1 MTVRPGG
8 PIPAS
13 DAQRR
18 VRRSPL
24 LYTAPIVLLCLLTG
38 VLGWEIVRANM
49 TEQARTDWP
58 WRLQLLDMEP
68 LGSLLAV
75 AAAAVLARA
84 QYARTVRPMLGWR
97 ADWTTGRLTGSGSG
111 SGNDGNGVE
120 WRAGVYN
127 GGQYT
132 AVIERYDFRLVLAG
146 ESAPESTPWTDLPG
160 AVATLTGAGLV
171 AGEDFRIPLFGDF
184 PLVGTGTYETV
195 TMGSFSRRFV
205 DEVDAF
211 HVRMRVVDT
220 VGDSHERI
228 MNLLKGA
235 RSTGYPPPAS

>member
-8 PIPAS
+8 PIPES

-24 LYTAPIVLLCLLTG
+24 LFTAPIVLLCLLSA

-49 TEQARTDWP
+49 TEQARADWP

-84 QYARTVRPMLGWR
+84 QYARAVRPSLGWR
-97 ADWTTGRLTGSGSG
+97 SDWTTGRLRGSA
-111 SGNDGNGVE
+111 VE

-127 GGQYT
+127 GGQHT
-132 AVIERYDFRLVLAG
+132 AVIERYDCRVVLAG
-146 ESAPESTPWTDLPG
+146 ESDPDATPWTDLPG
-160 AVATLTGAGLV
+160 AVAILTGAGLV
-171 AGEDFRIPLFGDF
+171 AGEDFQIPLYGNF

-195 TMGSFSRRFV
+195 DMGAFSRRFV

-211 HVRMRVVDT
+211 HVRLRVVDT

-228 MNLLKGA
+228 MNCLKGA
-235 RSTGYPPPAS
+235 RSTAYLPPPA

>member
-1 MTVRPGG
+1 MTVQPGG
-8 PIPAS
+8 PIPES

-24 LYTAPIVLLCLLTG
+24 LYTAPIVLLCLLTA

-49 TEQARTDWP
+49 TEEARTDWP

-84 QYARTVRPMLGWR
+84 QYARTVRPYLGWKS
-97 ADWTTGRLTGSGSG
+97 DWTTGRLRGSA
-111 SGNDGNGVE
+111 VE

-132 AVIERYDFRLVLAG
+132 AVIERYDCRVVLAG
-146 ESAPESTPWTDLPG
+146 DDSASTPWTDVAG
-160 AVATLTGAGLV
+160 AAATLTGAGLV
-171 AGEDFRIPLFGDF
+171 AGEDFQIPTFGHF
-184 PLVGTGTYETV
+184 PLVGTGTYETAV
-195 TMGSFSRRFV
+195 MGAFSRRFV

-211 HVRMRVVDT
+211 YVRLRVVDT
-220 VGDSHERI
+220 VGDSHERT
-228 MNLLKGA
+228 MNCLKGA
-235 RSTGYPPPAS
+235 RSPGYLPPPS

>member
-24 LYTAPIVLLCLLTG
+24 LYTAPIVLLCLLTA

-84 QYARTVRPMLGWR
+84 QYARTVRPLLGWKS
-97 ADWTTGRLTGSGSG
+97 DWTTGRLRGG
-111 SGNDGNGVE
+111 GVE
-120 WRAGVYN
+120 WRAAVYN
-127 GGQYT
+127 GGQYS
-132 AVIERYDFRLVLAG
+132 AVIERYDCRVVLAG
-146 ESAPESTPWTDLPG
+146 ESDPASTPWTDLPG
-160 AVATLTGAGLV
+160 AVAILTGAGLA
-171 AGEDFRIPLFGDF
+171 AGEDFQIRLFGNF

-195 TMGSFSRRFV
+195 EMGSFSRRFV
-205 DEVDAF
+205 AEVDAF
-211 HVRMRVVDT
+211 YVRLRVVDT
-220 VGDSHERI
+220 VGDTHERI
-228 MNLLKGA
+228 MNCLKGA
-235 RSTGYPPPAS
+235 RSEGYLPPPS

>member
-1 MTVRPGG
+1 MTVRPSG
-8 PIPAS
+8 PIPQS

-24 LYTAPIVLLCLLTG
+24 LYTAPIVLLALLTA

-49 TEQARTDWP
+49 TEAARTDWP

-84 QYARTVRPMLGWR
+84 QYARTVRPYLGWR
-97 ADWTTGRLTGSGSG
+97 SDWTTGHLR
-111 SGNDGNGVE
+111 GNAVE
-120 WRAGVYN
+120 WQVGLFN
-127 GGQYT
+127 GGQHT
-132 AVIERYDFRLVLAG
+132 AVVESYESRVVLKGDPDPA
-146 ESAPESTPWTDLPG
+146 ATPWTDTAG
-160 AVATLTGAGLV
+160 AVAVLTAAGLTV
-171 AGEDFRIPLFGDF
+171 GEDFQIRTMGNT

-195 TMGSFSRRFV
+195 MVGAFSRRFV
-205 DEVDAF
+205 EEVDALYLR
-211 HVRMRVVDT
+211 VRVVDT

-228 MNLLKGA
+228 MDCLKGA
-235 RSTGYPPPAS
+235 RSGGYVPPVP

>member
-8 PIPAS
+8 PIPES

-18 VRRSPL
+18 VRRSRL
-24 LYTAPIVLLCLLTG
+24 LYTAPIVLLCLLTA

-84 QYARTVRPMLGWR
+84 QYARTVRPLLGWR
-97 ADWTTGRLTGSGSG
+97 SDWTTGQLRGG
-111 SGNDGNGVE
+111 GVE

-127 GGQYT
+127 GGPYT
-132 AVIERYDFRLVLAG
+132 AVIERWECRVVLAG
-146 ESAPESTPWTDLPG
+146 EPAPESTPWTDLPA

-171 AGEDFRIPLFGDF
+171 AGEDFQIPLYGNF

-195 TMGSFSRRFV
+195 LMGAFSRRFV

-211 HVRMRVVDT
+211 HIRLRVVDT

-228 MNLLKGA
+228 MNCLKGA
-235 RSTGYPPPAS
+235 RSEGYPPPPS

>member
-1 MTVRPGG
+1 MTVQPGG
-8 PIPAS
+8 PIPG

-24 LYTAPIVLLCLLTG
+24 LYTAPIVLLCLLTA

-49 TEQARTDWP
+49 TEEARTDWP

-84 QYARTVRPMLGWR
+84 QYARTVRPYLGWR
-97 ADWTTGRLTGSGSG
+97 SDWTTGDLR
-111 SGNDGNGVE
+111 GNAVG
-120 WRAGVYN
+120 WRTGVYN
-127 GGQYT
+127 GGQYS
-132 AVIERYDFRLVLAG
+132 AVIEKYECRVVLAG
-146 ESAPESTPWTDLPG
+146 ESDPDSTPWTDVPG
-160 AVATLTGAGLV
+160 AVAILTAAGLV
-171 AGEDFRIPLFGDF
+171 AGEDFQIPTFGTF

-195 TMGSFSRRFV
+195 LMGAFSRRFV
-205 DEVDAF
+205 DEVDAL
-211 HVRMRVVDT
+211 HMRVRVVDT

-228 MNLLKGA
+228 MNCLKGA
-235 RSTGYPPPAS
+235 RSTGYLPPPS